1 MWQERLPGAMLPRAT
16 SIRPG
21 HGDQPRWPTRA
32 CQQWREQCLRTG
44 LRPGSTS
51 RSSLPPLCGVT
62 VERASRHRADT
73 RNPPKGQTFTPFD
86 DGPGRRSS
94 IAGPHEPPARP
105 FRGSSSWVVYR
116 GPRHTTRH
124 ARGTPLNRAR
134 ALRRTA
140 EIAPSCPPLRPPVR
154 LPAAAR
160 CQPITEPQRRSGG
173 LIGRPRDTNRA
184 IRPGCALPLEDR
196 IAFPFRLGYSAR

>member
-1 MWQERLPGAMLPRAT
+1 VAGFTRVASWSPHDVAIGARSRRRRSWIRLPGRGELRVMWQERLPGAMLPRAT

-21 HGDQPRWPTRA
+21 HGDRPRWPTRA
-32 CQQWREQCLRTG
+32 CQQWREQRLRTG

-51 RSSLPPLCGVT
+51 LSSLPPLCGVT

-94 IAGPHEPPARP
+94 IAGPHEPPASS
-105 FRGSSSWVVYR
+105 FRGSSSWVVYG
-116 GPRHTTRH
+116 GPRHTTHH

-140 EIAPSCPPLRPPVR
+140 EIAPHVRHFDLRQAR
-154 LPAAAR
+154 GRRAMPAH
-160 CQPITEPQRRSGG
+160 
-173 LIGRPRDTNRA
+173 
-184 IRPGCALPLEDR
+184 
-196 IAFPFRLGYSAR
+196 Y